1 MKNLII
7 CAFFFVF
14 SSAINAE
21 EFKVYVESFD
31 EDLDA
36 SELESK
42 EISVKKE
49 AQPVVSQTSELP
61 SPREMRAI
69 FKEVGFGPEIMS
81 MDQMDKDLFY
91 LKVQQRDMSYLKKKY
106 PDVSVEKIKK
116 LKKLIGETE

>member
-7 CAFFFVF
+7 CALFFVF
-14 SSAINAE
+14 STSINAE
-21 EFKVYVESFD
+21 EFRVFVESFD

-42 EISVKKE
+42 EISVKKQ
-49 AQPVVSQTSELP
+49 AQPVVSQTSDLP

-81 MDQMDKDLFY
+81 LDQMDKDLFY

-116 LKKLIGETE
+116 LKKLISDTK

>member
-7 CAFFFVF
+7 FALIFSI

-21 EFKVYVESFD
+21 EFKVHVQSFD

-42 EISVKKE
+42 DISVQKE
-49 AQPVVSQTSELP
+49 AQPVVSQTNDLP
-61 SPREMRAI
+61 TPREMNGI
-69 FKEVGFGPEIMS
+69 FKEVGFGPEILKL
-81 MDQMDKDLFY
+81 DQMDKDLFF

-106 PDVSVEKIKK
+106 PDVSVEKMKR
-116 LKKLIGETE
+116 LKKLIGETK